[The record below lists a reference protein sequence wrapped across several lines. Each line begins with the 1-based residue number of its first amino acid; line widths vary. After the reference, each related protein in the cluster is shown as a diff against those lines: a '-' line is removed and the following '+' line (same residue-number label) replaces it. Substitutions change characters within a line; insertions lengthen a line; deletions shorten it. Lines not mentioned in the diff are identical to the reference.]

1 MHEEPIV
8 CTPFDAINAFKR
20 GKLDFLVI
28 GDFVVSNNGEEIDI

>member
-20 GKLDFLVI
+20 GHLDYLAL
-28 GDFVVSNNGEEIDI
+28 GDFIISNNSEECG